1 VARALG
7 GEQKTIPD
15 RSPNLATDTDGA
27 VMTVVAITGVGGF
40 IGAAAAQRYLAA
52 GATVRGLELPDVAI
66 PDGVET
72 VRGSLTNAAALEAV
86 VQGADIVLHTAAI
99 VAESGNWRD
108 FHRINADGPVL
119 VAEAARAAGVRSF
132 VHLSSVMVHGFAYAD
147 GINEDGALDPANN
160 PYCWSKINAEFALA
174 DRSVPGEFSV
184 HIIRPGDVYGPGS
197 VPWVLR
203 PVQHMRERTFLY
215 VDPKRSL
222 INHVYIDNLLEAID
236 VVVAGKDATAGQQFI
251 VTDGQRTLARDFFG
265 WFAEY
270 IGATRLPSLP
280 GWLAEPLVGTVARVL
295 PESMRRRLDLD
306 RQSIRYLRRRGT
318 FDISRIRELG
328 WTPRI
333 DLAEGRVRTAQWLD
347 DLGYSRSAS

>member
-1 VARALG
+1 VAHTLG
-7 GEQKTIPD
+7 REPQKVSN
-15 RSPNLATDTDGA
+15 RYPNLATDTDGV

-40 IGAAAAQRYLAA
+40 IGAAAARRYLAA
-52 GATVRGLELPDVAI
+52 GATVRGLELPDVAV
-66 PDGVET
+66 PEGVEII
-72 VRGSLTNAAALEAV
+72 RGSLTDASALQAA

-99 VAESGNWRD
+99 VAESGNWKD

-119 VAEAARAAGVRSF
+119 VADAARAAGVRSF
-132 VHLSSVMVHGFAYAD
+132 VHLSSVMVHGFDYAD

-174 DRSVPGEFSV
+174 DRSVPGEFAI

-215 VDPKRSL
+215 VDPKRAL

-236 VVVAGKDATAGQQFI
+236 VVVSGKDATAGQPFI
-251 VTDGQRTLARDFFG
+251 ITDGQRTLARDFFG

-270 IGATRLPSLP
+270 IGSTRHPSLP

-318 FDISRIRELG
+318 FDTSRIRALG

-333 DLAEGRVRTAQWLD
+333 DLAEGRALTAQWLTE
-347 DLGYSRSAS
+347 LGYTGPTR